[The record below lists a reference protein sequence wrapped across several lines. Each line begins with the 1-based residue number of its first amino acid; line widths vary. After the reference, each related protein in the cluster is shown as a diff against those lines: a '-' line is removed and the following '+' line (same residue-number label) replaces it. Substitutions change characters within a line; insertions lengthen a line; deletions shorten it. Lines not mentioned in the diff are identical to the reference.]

1 MVPIAL
7 VVARCRRF
15 GLCLLCRAKLS
26 MVWVM
31 VVVELAVGVAPRQ
44 GRAVEGRQ
52 AQGDGV
58 AASAAQ
64 PEPRT

>member
-15 GLCLLCRAKLS
+15 GLCLMCRAKLS

-44 GRAVEGRQ
+44 GEWLRAGR
-52 AQGDGV
+52 
-58 AASAAQ
+58 
-64 PEPRT
+64 PRVMA